1 MIKPVI
7 KAVIEERKFELFQ
20 KWTRAIKLLAIA
32 LSVFFNRGPLLSL
45 ETRSFLRSKFRQNG
59 IG

>member
-32 LSVFFNRGPLLSL
+32 LSVFFNRGPLLSF
-45 ETRSFLRSKFRQNG
+45 ETRSFFKVK
-59 IG
+59 I